1 MKDIKM
7 AKIEDFV
14 GNYLPITIRKVI
26 EGMKISIDEIT
37 EIRLRVN
44 CPLIV
49 YERDREW
56 MCYEHMVSERDIQD
70 TFNMITEYSAYSF
83 EENIKNGYITIPG
96 GHRVGLGGQVVKKN
110 NHIEIIKNIRFMNFR
125 ICHDLKNVGKELVH
139 NLVSEIRNIL
149 IISPPGLGKTTL
161 LRNIVRG
168 YSNKIGVSVSVI
180 DERNEISGSYRGVP
194 MIDLGTRTD
203 VISDCHKYEG
213 IIMAVRALAPKI
225 IAVDEIGDERDYSAI
240 KYAINSGVSVI
251 ATIHGNEINEVKNKI
266 GQDIDK
272 VFDKKIIINKM
283 GEYIC
288 I

>member
-1 MKDIKM
+1 MV
-7 AKIEDFV
+7 KIEDFV
-14 GNYLPITIRKVI
+14 GTYLPITIRNLIK
-26 EGMKISIDEIT
+26 EREISIAEIT

-49 YERDREW
+49 YERSKEW
-56 MCYEHMVSERDIQD
+56 MCHEYMVSERDIQD

-110 NHIEIIKNIRFMNFR
+110 NHIEIIKNIKFLNFR
-125 ICHDLKNVGKELVH
+125 ICHDLRNVETELVR

-149 IISPPGLGKTTL
+149 IISSPGLGKTTL
-161 LRNIVRG
+161 LRNIIRG

-203 VISDCHKYEG
+203 VISDCNKYEG
-213 IIMAVRALAPKI
+213 IMMAVRALAPKI
-225 IAVDEIGDERDYSAI
+225 IAVDEIGNEKDYSAI
-240 KYAINSGVSVI
+240 EYAINSGVSVI

-272 VFDKKIIINKM
+272 IFDKKIIIQRI
-283 GEYIC
+283 GEYLC